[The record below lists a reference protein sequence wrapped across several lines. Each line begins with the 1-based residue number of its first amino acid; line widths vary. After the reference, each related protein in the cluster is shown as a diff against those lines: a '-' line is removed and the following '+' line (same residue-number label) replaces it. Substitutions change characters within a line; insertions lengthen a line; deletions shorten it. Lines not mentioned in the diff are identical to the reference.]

1 MLSTPSWNR
10 SFYIPFTASVI
21 GWPEQMRFSWSL
33 QTRFLLA
40 TSVLTVVLCTAFAIA
55 VYQFVELLE
64 DELLHSTLVRE
75 MQILKAE
82 VASDPHGQPPR
93 AVGLLSFIIRSPAD
107 AEALPRELK
116 ALPAGVHEDV
126 SLRGHNYYVDV
137 DTVGAARL
145 YLLLDT
151 QHVDTIEENVVSVA
165 ILIGLVALALAAVM
179 GVALS
184 RAVMRPV
191 TGLADEVARLDP
203 SRRNGRLQN
212 RFSNREVGVIAAAF
226 DNYMERLERVRE
238 REHAFTEDASHELRT
253 PLSIIGSA
261 TELLLEEPDLA
272 TSERERLL
280 RIRRATGQMQLLIE
294 ALLFLARDEPGGGAP
309 QLCALDQIVRES
321 VEVMT
326 AGAAAKGL
334 TVETQI
340 EPVLA
345 NGAPIMVACV
355 INNLLLN
362 AVNFT
367 QQGSISVRLSVG
379 ELLVKDTGIGIPP
392 EDLSRIFE
400 RRYRGAQSRGLGL
413 GLYLVSRICQRL
425 GWKIEALSAPG
436 MGTTFRIEL
445 PVVVL
450 PASAV
455 AGVA

>member
-1 MLSTPSWNR
+1 
-10 SFYIPFTASVI
+10 
-21 GWPEQMRFSWSL
+21 MRFNWSL

-64 DELLHSTLVRE
+64 EELLNSTLVRE
-75 MQILKAE
+75 MQVLKAG
-82 VASDPHGQPPR
+82 VANDPLERPPR
-93 AVGLLSFIIRSPAD
+93 ATGLIGFITRTPAEAD
-107 AEALPRELK
+107 ALPRELK
-116 ALPAGVHEDV
+116 SLPVGVHEDV
-126 SLRGHNYYVDV
+126 SFRGHNYYVGV
-137 DTVGAARL
+137 DTVGTTRI

-165 ILIGLVALALAAVM
+165 VVIALVALALAAVM

-191 TGLADEVARLDP
+191 TELANEVARLDP
-203 SRRNGRLQN
+203 SQRNERLQN
-212 RFSNREVGVIAAAF
+212 RFSNREVGVIATAF
-226 DNYMERLERVRE
+226 DDYMQRLDRVLE

-253 PLSIIGSA
+253 PLSIIASA
-261 TELLLEEPDLA
+261 TELLLEEPELA
-272 TSERERLL
+272 TAARERLL
-280 RIRRATGQMQLLIE
+280 RIRRATGQMQSLIE
-294 ALLFLARDEPGGGAP
+294 ALLFLARDESGGGTP

-321 VEVMT
+321 VEVMA

-334 TVETQI
+334 MIETHI

-345 NGAPIMVACV
+345 NGTPVMVACV

-367 QQGSISVRLSVG
+367 QQGTITVRLSVG

-436 MGTTFRIEL
+436 LGTTFRIEL
-445 PVVVL
+445 PVVVV
-450 PASAV
+450 PASAA

>member
-1 MLSTPSWNR
+1 
-10 SFYIPFTASVI
+10 
-21 GWPEQMRFSWSL
+21 MRFSWSL

-40 TSVLTVVLCTAFAIA
+40 TSVLTIVLCTGFAIA
-55 VYQFVELLE
+55 VYQFIELLE
-64 DELLHSTLVRE
+64 DELLNRTLVRE
-75 MQILKAE
+75 MQVLKAE
-82 VASDPHGQPPR
+82 VATDPHERPPR
-93 AVGLLSFIIRSPAD
+93 ATGLIGFIARTPAD
-107 AEALPRELK
+107 AEDLPRELK
-116 ALPAGVHEDV
+116 NLPVGVHEDV
-126 SLRGHNYYVDV
+126 SFRGHNYYVDV
-137 DTVGAARL
+137 DTVGTTRIF
-145 YLLLDT
+145 LLLDT

-191 TGLADEVARLDP
+191 TELANEVARLDP
-203 SRRNGRLQN
+203 SQRNERLQN
-212 RFSNREVGVIAAAF
+212 RFSNREVGIIATAF
-226 DNYMERLERVRE
+226 DDYMERLERVLE

-253 PLSIIGSA
+253 PLSIITSA
-261 TELLLEEPDLA
+261 TELLLEEPELPSPA
-272 TSERERLL
+272 RERLL
-280 RIRRATGQMQLLIE
+280 RIRRATGQMQSLIE
-294 ALLFLARDEPGGGAP
+294 ALLFLARDEPGSGTS
-309 QLCALDQIVRES
+309 QLCSLDQIVRES
-321 VEVMT
+321 VDVM
-326 AGAAAKGL
+326 AASAAAKGL
-334 TVETQI
+334 EVETQI

-345 NGAPIMVACV
+345 SGTPVMLACV

-367 QQGSISVRLSVG
+367 QEGTISVRLSVG

-436 MGTTFRIEL
+436 LGTTFRIEL
-445 PVVVL
+445 PVVVV
-450 PASAV
+450 PASAA

>member
-1 MLSTPSWNR
+1 
-10 SFYIPFTASVI
+10 
-21 GWPEQMRFSWSL
+21 MRFSWSL
-33 QTRFLLA
+33 QARFLLA

-55 VYQFVELLE
+55 VYQFIELLE
-64 DELLHSTLVRE
+64 DELLNSTLVRE
-75 MQILKAE
+75 MQVLKAE
-82 VASDPHGQPPR
+82 VATDPHERPPR
-93 AVGLLSFIIRSPAD
+93 ANGLISFIIRTPAD
-107 AEALPRELK
+107 ADELPRELK
-116 ALPAGVHEDV
+116 PIPVGVHEDV
-126 SLRGHNYYVDV
+126 SFRGHNYYVDV
-137 DTVGAARL
+137 DTVGTARI

-165 ILIGLVALALAAVM
+165 VLIGLVALALAAVM

-184 RAVMRPV
+184 RTVMRPV
-191 TGLADEVARLDP
+191 TELAGEVARLDP
-203 SRRNGRLQN
+203 SKRNDRLQN
-212 RFSNREVGVIAAAF
+212 RFANREVGVIATAF
-226 DNYMERLERVRE
+226 DDYMERLERVLE

-253 PLSIIGSA
+253 PLSIIASA
-261 TELLLEEPDLA
+261 TELLLEEPELTTA
-272 TSERERLL
+272 ARERLL
-280 RIRRATGQMQLLIE
+280 RIRRATGQMQSLIE
-294 ALLFLARDEPGGGAP
+294 ALLFLARDEPGGGVT

-321 VEVMT
+321 VEVMA

-345 NGAPIMVACV
+345 GGTPVMVACV

-367 QQGSISVRLSVG
+367 QEGTISVRLSVG

-436 MGTTFRIEL
+436 LGTTFRIEL
-445 PVVVL
+445 PVAVV
-450 PASAV
+450 PSIAA